1 MEISNIVDEMYKAVF
16 LRITPAISAI
26 EIACW
31 DILGQ
36 YLKVPIYQLLGGKV
50 RDKIKVY
57 ANGWYSGERSPEN
70 FDEKAKFLSNKGY
83 QALKFDPFGSEHL
96 RLNKESETFIKK
108 IIRSVRDAVG
118 PNVEL
123 MIEGHKRFNVFE
135 AIKISKWLDDFDV
148 TWFEAVSYTHLTLPT
163 NREV

>member
-1 MEISNIVDEMYKAVF
+1 MEKWVFVVVETSEGIAGLGEATGGLQTMPNKEAVEEIKHLAIGRNPLEISNIVDEMYKAVM
-16 LRITPAISAI
+16 LKITPAISAI

-70 FDEKAKFLSNKGY
+70 FAKKAKFLSSKGIK
-83 QALKFDPFGSEHL
+83 L
-96 RLNKESETFIKK
+96 LNLI
-108 IIRSVRDAVG
+108 
-118 PNVEL
+118 L
-123 MIEGHKRFNVFE
+123 
-135 AIKISKWLDDFDV
+135 LDR
-148 TWFEAVSYTHLTLPT
+148 
-163 NREV
+163 NI